1 MEAIRRVEIIVPKS
15 ELEAVI
21 ALLENYKVTGY
32 TIIENARGKGHRGVQ
47 DGLGLTDAF
56 SNAMLIWY
64 GTVPE
69 FEALKEPIRELLA
82 EAGGICAVSDGSW
95 VMH

>member
-1 MEAIRRVEIIVPKS
+1 MEAIRRIEIIVPQS

-21 ALLENYKVTGY
+21 SLLEDYQVTGY

-56 SNAMLIWY
+56 SNALLIWY
-64 GTVPE
+64 GSAPE
-69 FEALKEPIRELLA
+69 FEQLKEPIRELLA
-82 EAGGICAVSDGSW
+82 EAGGVCAVSEGSW
-95 VMH
+95 VIH